1 MKRKLQITLISLF
14 LFVLYGFP
22 ILFVVLP
29 DQSFS
34 AEENRNL
41 QTFPAF
47 SVESLLDGSFS
58 SKINTYFADQF
69 PLRNGLVGIKGVAE
83 TVLWKGENNGVLL
96 GSDGQLGVRLFTM
109 YKSRLERTADMD
121 FYYAENVQSAIDG
134 VNAFAE
140 SCSLP
145 LVTLLPPRTVDVAA
159 DSFSYPTLLS
169 DRLHEQLVSGFSSD
183 AHFLDVLPLVRDKH
197 TAGEYVYLR
206 TASAIYTPKNGIDYV
221 GDQKECFDGVAEK
234 LNAGIQSVNVVDVM
248 KKHAEEDI
256 YLRTDHHWTTY
267 GAYLAYCEVMREF
280 GMEAEI
286 LPESAFT
293 KETIEDFYGTTW
305 SKAGYKFVGP
315 DTIELWSLGN
325 DDDFTLT
332 FYSAKQAKDENGKII
347 TVREPYQTMTS
358 FYNRDK
364 LSEKDKYAAFLDG
377 THNELTVS
385 KTNGNFGDREVL
397 LIAKDSFANTMVPF
411 LSQHFDIVIVNLAAN
426 LTDLSSY
433 IDLYGADR
441 VLLVYNWQN
450 ILENNN
456 LAAIH

>member
-1 MKRKLQITLISLF
+1 MKRNLQITLISLF
-14 LFVLYGFP
+14 LFVLYGFS
-22 ILFVVLP
+22 ILFIVMP
-29 DQSFS
+29 DESFS

-47 SVESLLDGSFS
+47 STESLLDGSFS

-96 GSDGQLGVRLFTM
+96 GADGQLGVRLFTM

-121 FYYAENVQSAIDG
+121 FYYTENVRSTIDG
-134 VNAFAE
+134 VNAFAD
-140 SCSLP
+140 SCTLP

-183 AHFLDVLPLVRDKH
+183 AHFLDVLPLFREKH
-197 TAGEYVYLR
+197 AAGEYV
-206 TASAIYTPKNGIDYV
+206 
-221 GDQKECFDGVAEK
+221 
-234 LNAGIQSVNVVDVM
+234 
-248 KKHAEEDI
+248 

-293 KETIEDFYGTTW
+293 KETIADFYGTTW

-315 DTIELWSLGN
+315 DTLELWSMGN

-332 FYSAKQAKDENGKII
+332 FYSVKQAKDENGKII
-347 TVREPYQTMTS
+347 SVREPYQTMTS

-385 KTNGNFGDREVL
+385 KTDGNFGDREVL

-411 LSQHFDIVIVNLAAN
+411 LSQHFDIVVVNLAAN
-426 LTDLSSY
+426 LTDLSNY
-433 IDLYGADR
+433 IGLYGADR
-441 VLLVYNWQN
+441 VLLIYNWQN

>member
-14 LFVLYGFP
+14 LFVLYGFS
-22 ILFVVLP
+22 ILFIVLP
-29 DQSFS
+29 DESFS

-47 SVESLLDGSFS
+47 STESLLDGSFS

-96 GSDGQLGVRLFTM
+96 GTDGQLGVRLFTM

-121 FYYAENVQSAIDG
+121 FYYTENVRSAIDG
-134 VNAFAE
+134 VNAFAD
-140 SCSLP
+140 SCTLP

-183 AHFLDVLPLVRDKH
+183 AHFLDVLPLFREKH
-197 TAGEYVYLR
+197 AAGEYV
-206 TASAIYTPKNGIDYV
+206 
-221 GDQKECFDGVAEK
+221 
-234 LNAGIQSVNVVDVM
+234 
-248 KKHAEEDI
+248 

-293 KETIEDFYGTTW
+293 KETIADFYGTTW
-305 SKAGYKFVGP
+305 SKAGSKFVGP
-315 DTIELWSLGN
+315 DTLELWSMGN

-332 FYSAKQAKDENGKII
+332 FYSVKQAKDENGKII
-347 TVREPYQTMTS
+347 SVREPYQTMTS

-385 KTNGNFGDREVL
+385 KTDGNFGDREVL

-411 LSQHFDIVIVNLAAN
+411 LSQHFDIVVVNLAAN
-426 LTDLSSY
+426 LTDLSNY
-433 IDLYGADR
+433 IELYGADR
-441 VLLVYNWQN
+441 VLLIYNWQN

>member
-14 LFVLYGFP
+14 LFVLYGFS

-183 AHFLDVLPLVRDKH
+183 AHFLDVLPLFRDKH
-197 TAGEYVYLR
+197 TAGEYV
-206 TASAIYTPKNGIDYV
+206 
-221 GDQKECFDGVAEK
+221 
-234 LNAGIQSVNVVDVM
+234 
-248 KKHAEEDI
+248 

-305 SKAGYKFVGP
+305 SKSGYKFVGP

>member
-14 LFVLYGFP
+14 LFVLYGFS
-22 ILFVVLP
+22 ILFIVLP
-29 DQSFS
+29 DESFS

-47 SVESLLDGSFS
+47 STESLLDGSFS

-96 GSDGQLGVRLFTM
+96 GADGQLGVRLFTM

-121 FYYAENVQSAIDG
+121 FYYTENVRSTIDG
-134 VNAFAE
+134 VNAFAD
-140 SCSLP
+140 SCTLP

-183 AHFLDVLPLVRDKH
+183 AHFLDVLPLFREKH
-197 TAGEYVYLR
+197 AAGEYV
-206 TASAIYTPKNGIDYV
+206 
-221 GDQKECFDGVAEK
+221 
-234 LNAGIQSVNVVDVM
+234 
-248 KKHAEEDI
+248 

-293 KETIEDFYGTTW
+293 KETIADFYGTTW

-315 DTIELWSLGN
+315 DTLELWSMGN

-332 FYSAKQAKDENGKII
+332 FYSVKQAKDENGKII
-347 TVREPYQTMTS
+347 SVREPYQTMTS

-385 KTNGNFGDREVL
+385 KTDGNFGDREVL

-411 LSQHFDIVIVNLAAN
+411 LSQHFDIVVVNLAAN
-426 LTDLSSY
+426 LTDLSNY
-433 IDLYGADR
+433 IELYGADR
-441 VLLVYNWQN
+441 VLLIYNWQN

>member
-14 LFVLYGFP
+14 LFVLYGFS
-22 ILFVVLP
+22 ILFIVMP
-29 DQSFS
+29 DESFS

-47 SVESLLDGSFS
+47 STESLLDGSFS

-96 GSDGQLGVRLFTM
+96 GTDGQLGVRLFTM

-121 FYYAENVQSAIDG
+121 FYYTENVCSAIDG
-134 VNAFAE
+134 VNTFAD
-140 SCSLP
+140 SCTLP

-169 DRLHEQLVSGFSSD
+169 DRLHEQLLSGFSSD
-183 AHFLDVLPLVRDKH
+183 AHFLDVLPLFREKH
-197 TAGEYVYLR
+197 AAGEYV
-206 TASAIYTPKNGIDYV
+206 
-221 GDQKECFDGVAEK
+221 
-234 LNAGIQSVNVVDVM
+234 
-248 KKHAEEDI
+248 

-293 KETIEDFYGTTW
+293 KETIADFYGTTW

-315 DTIELWSLGN
+315 DTLELWSMGN

-332 FYSAKQAKDENGKII
+332 FYSVKQAKDENGKII
-347 TVREPYQTMTS
+347 SVREPYQTMTS

-385 KTNGNFGDREVL
+385 KTDGNFGDCEVL

-411 LSQHFDIVIVNLAAN
+411 LSQHFDIVVVNLAAN
-426 LTDLSSY
+426 LTDLSNY
-433 IDLYGADR
+433 IELYGADR
-441 VLLVYNWQN
+441 VLLIYNWQN

>member
-14 LFVLYGFP
+14 LFVLYGFS
-22 ILFVVLP
+22 ILFIVLP
-29 DQSFS
+29 DESFS

-47 SVESLLDGSFS
+47 STESLLDGSFS

-96 GSDGQLGVRLFTM
+96 GTDGQLGVRLFTM

-121 FYYAENVQSAIDG
+121 FYYTENVRSAIDG
-134 VNAFAE
+134 VNTFAD
-140 SCSLP
+140 SCTLP

-183 AHFLDVLPLVRDKH
+183 AHFLDVLPLFREKH
-197 TAGEYVYLR
+197 AAGEYV
-206 TASAIYTPKNGIDYV
+206 
-221 GDQKECFDGVAEK
+221 
-234 LNAGIQSVNVVDVM
+234 
-248 KKHAEEDI
+248 

-293 KETIEDFYGTTW
+293 KETIADFYGTTW

-315 DTIELWSLGN
+315 DTLELWSMGN

-332 FYSAKQAKDENGKII
+332 FYSVKQAKDENGKII
-347 TVREPYQTMTS
+347 SVREPYQTMTS

-364 LSEKDKYAAFLDG
+364 LSGKDKYAAFLDG

-385 KTNGNFGDREVL
+385 KTDGNFGDREVL

-411 LSQHFDIVIVNLAAN
+411 LSQHFDIVVVNLAAN
-426 LTDLSSY
+426 LTDLSNY
-433 IDLYGADR
+433 IELYGADR
-441 VLLVYNWQN
+441 VLLIYNWQN

>member
-14 LFVLYGFP
+14 LFVLYGFS
-22 ILFVVLP
+22 ILFIVLP
-29 DQSFS
+29 DESFS

-47 SVESLLDGSFS
+47 STESLLDGSFS

-96 GSDGQLGVRLFTM
+96 GADGQLGVRLFTM

-121 FYYAENVQSAIDG
+121 FYYTENVRSAIDG
-134 VNAFAE
+134 VNAFAD
-140 SCSLP
+140 SCTLP

-183 AHFLDVLPLVRDKH
+183 AHFLDVLPLFREKH
-197 TAGEYVYLR
+197 AAGEYV
-206 TASAIYTPKNGIDYV
+206 
-221 GDQKECFDGVAEK
+221 
-234 LNAGIQSVNVVDVM
+234 
-248 KKHAEEDI
+248 

-293 KETIEDFYGTTW
+293 KETIADFYGTTW

-315 DTIELWSLGN
+315 DTLELWSMGN

-332 FYSAKQAKDENGKII
+332 FYSVKQAKDENGKII
-347 TVREPYQTMTS
+347 SVREPYQTMTS

-385 KTNGNFGDREVL
+385 KTDGNFGDREVL

-411 LSQHFDIVIVNLAAN
+411 LSQHFDIVVVNLAAN
-426 LTDLSSY
+426 LTDLSNY
-433 IDLYGADR
+433 IELYGADR
-441 VLLVYNWQN
+441 VLLIYNWQN

>member
-14 LFVLYGFP
+14 LFVLYGFS

-169 DRLHEQLVSGFSSD
+169 DRLHEQLVSGFSPD
-183 AHFLDVLPLVRDKH
+183 AHFLDVLPLFRDKH
-197 TAGEYVYLR
+197 NAGEYV
-206 TASAIYTPKNGIDYV
+206 
-221 GDQKECFDGVAEK
+221 
-234 LNAGIQSVNVVDVM
+234 
-248 KKHAEEDI
+248 

>member
-14 LFVLYGFP
+14 LFVLYGFS
-22 ILFVVLP
+22 ILFIVLP
-29 DQSFS
+29 DESFS

-47 SVESLLDGSFS
+47 STESLLDGSFS

-96 GSDGQLGVRLFTM
+96 GADGQLGVRLFTM

-121 FYYAENVQSAIDG
+121 FYYTENVRSAIDG
-134 VNAFAE
+134 VNTFADR
-140 SCSLP
+140 CTLP

-183 AHFLDVLPLVRDKH
+183 AHFLDVLPLFREKH
-197 TAGEYVYLR
+197 AAGEYV
-206 TASAIYTPKNGIDYV
+206 
-221 GDQKECFDGVAEK
+221 
-234 LNAGIQSVNVVDVM
+234 
-248 KKHAEEDI
+248 

-293 KETIEDFYGTTW
+293 KETIADFYGTTW

-315 DTIELWSLGN
+315 DTLELWSMGN

-332 FYSAKQAKDENGKII
+332 FYSVKQAKDENGKII
-347 TVREPYQTMTS
+347 SVREPYQTMTS

-385 KTNGNFGDREVL
+385 KTDGNFGDREVL
-397 LIAKDSFANTMVPF
+397 LIAKDSFANSMVPF
-411 LSQHFDIVIVNLAAN
+411 LSQHFDIVVVNLAAN
-426 LTDLSSY
+426 LTDLSNY
-433 IDLYGADR
+433 IELYGADR
-441 VLLVYNWQN
+441 VLLIYNWQN